1 MWANTA
7 YIVPAREMVTR
18 PPWLR
23 PRTRWPPRTGP
34 CWEAPWETERGRVC
48 FDSCCCLSLAFGCG
62 VAGLLQLAMQRL
74 VYVHV
79 YIYRGCLR
87 LEQTWQELLSPFHS
101 SIAAIYIFFNWY
113 RVHDR
118 ITHVTLAESL
128 SFNPYIII
136 IRSIRSSHLSKF
148 MIFLPLMFI
157 CLSYL
162 VTDL

>member
-1 MWANTA
+1 M
-7 YIVPAREMVTR
+7 REAEGG
-18 PPWLR
+18 W
-23 PRTRWPPRTGP
+23 
-34 CWEAPWETERGRVC
+34 C
-48 FDSCCCLSLAFGCG
+48 FYSCCCLSLAFGYVGCRA
-62 VAGLLQLAMQRL
+62 VAMQRL

-87 LEQTWQELLSPFHS
+87 LEQTWLELLSPFHS

-148 MIFLPLMFI
+148 MIFFTVQIHMLI
-157 CLSYL
+157 LSLIFSCHLFSTSYSKL
-162 VTDL
+162 